1 MGISFM
7 IKREKYFNIINEF
20 IDMNFIKIFT
30 GIRRSGKT
38 TLLHSII
45 DELEEKGVK
54 KENIFY
60 FSFESIK
67 YQDITTSKKLNE
79 LILGVCDDITDKVYL
94 LFDEI
99 QLVKN
104 WEKSI
109 NGFYTDLNCDIYIT
123 GSNSMLLSGEYA
135 TLLSGRYIQIDV
147 YPFSFKEFLQYYSE
161 VKKLELTDTIEKELF
176 EEYLEFGGMPGIL
189 ELNDKQAKKS
199 VLKDIYASI
208 VYNDIFGR
216 YTIKKMDL
224 FKRFTNYIMNTMG
237 ETFSS
242 KSITNY
248 LKNNTEKT
256 SRNTILNFTNYLE
269 NAYFISMLRREDI
282 IGKKNL
288 STEQK
293 YYLMDH
299 GFHNAL
305 IESNWTK
312 QTHVIE
318 NIVYIELLRRGYEVK
333 IGKIYDKEIDFLCKK
348 DGNKCYI
355 QVTWQLSSPE
365 TIESEIT
372 PLLKVRDQYDKYIFS
387 MDEHDMSQRGIKH
400 ENIIEFLKNDDF

>member
-1 MGISFM
+1 M
-7 IKREKYFNIINEF
+7 IKRESYFNIINEF
-20 IDMNFIKIFT
+20 IDKDFIKIFT

-45 DELEEKGVK
+45 DVLKEKGVK
-54 KENIFY
+54 KENIYY

-67 YQDITTSKKLNE
+67 YQDINNSNELNE
-79 LILGVCDDITDKVYL
+79 LILGLCGDTHDKIYL

-99 QLVKN
+99 QLVTN

-109 NGFYTDLNCDIYIT
+109 NGFYADLNCDIYLT

-135 TLLSGRYIQIDV
+135 TLLSGRYIQIEV
-147 YPFSFKEFLQYYSE
+147 YPFSFKEFLQYCSE
-161 VKKLELTDTIEKELF
+161 VKKLELTNALEKELF
-176 EEYLEFGGMPGIL
+176 DEYLEFGGMPGIL
-189 ELNDKQAKKS
+189 ELNDKRAKKA

-216 YTIKKMDL
+216 YPIKKMDL
-224 FKRFTNYIMNTMG
+224 FKRFANYIMNKMG

-282 IGKKNL
+282 IGKKIL
-288 STEQK
+288 STQQK

-305 IESNWTK
+305 ESNWTK
-312 QTHVIE
+312 QTHVLE
-318 NIVYIELLRRGYEVK
+318 NIVYIELLRRGYDVK

-365 TIESEIT
+365 TIEREMT
-372 PLLKVRDQYDKYIFS
+372 PLLKVRDQYDKYVFS
-387 MDEHDMSQRGIKH
+387 MDEHDMSQKGIKH
-400 ENIIEFLKNDDF
+400 KNIIEFLKDDDF

>member
-1 MGISFM
+1 M
-7 IKREKYFNIINEF
+7 
-20 IDMNFIKIFT
+20 
-30 GIRRSGKT
+30 
-38 TLLHSII
+38 
-45 DELEEKGVK
+45 
-54 KENIFY
+54 
-60 FSFESIK
+60 
-67 YQDITTSKKLNE
+67 
-79 LILGVCDDITDKVYL
+79 YL
-94 LFDEI
+94 
-99 QLVKN
+99 
-104 WEKSI
+104 
-109 NGFYTDLNCDIYIT
+109 Y
-123 GSNSMLLSGEYA
+123 
-135 TLLSGRYIQIDV
+135 
-147 YPFSFKEFLQYYSE
+147 
-161 VKKLELTDTIEKELF
+161 
-176 EEYLEFGGMPGIL
+176 
-189 ELNDKQAKKS
+189 
-199 VLKDIYASI
+199 IYASI

-216 YTIKKMDL
+216 YAIKKMDL

-256 SRNTILNFTNYLE
+256 SRNTILNFTNYLV
-269 NAYFISMLRREDI
+269 NAYFISMIRREDI
-282 IGKKNL
+282 IGKKIL

-355 QVTWQLSSPE
+355 QVTWQLSSLE
-365 TIESEIT
+365 TIEREIT
-372 PLLKVRDQYDKYIFS
+372 PLLKVRNQFDKYIFS

-400 ENIIEFLKNDDF
+400 KNIIDFLKNDDF

>member
-20 IDMNFIKIFT
+20 IDTNFIKIIT

-189 ELNDKQAKKS
+189 ELNDKQAKKA

-224 FKRFTNYIMNTMG
+224 FKRFANYIMNTMG

-282 IGKKNL
+282 IGKKIL

-355 QVTWQLSSPE
+355 QITWQLSSPE
-365 TIESEIT
+365 TIEREIT

-387 MDEHDMSQRGIKH
+387 MDEHDMSQKGIKH
-400 ENIIEFLKNDDF
+400 KNIIEFLKNDDL

>member
-1 MGISFM
+1 M